1 MPVNYIRI
9 FKAITFI
16 LCLLFVVERS
26 MRCSARFYKKPQAV
40 EIKIS
45 DGSDEILPH
54 FTFCAEEAYN
64 ETFLEECGLEL

>member
-1 MPVNYIRI
+1 
-9 FKAITFI
+9 
-16 LCLLFVVERS
+16 

-54 FTFCAEEAYN
+54 FTFCAEEACN